1 MLDRMQGLPADAA
14 TPEQGLKAMIVA
26 TAAQQSMAANEVAN
40 VEELMQ
46 REGLTDLLPGWQN

>member
-1 MLDRMQGLPADAA
+1 MQGLPADAA